1 MLILVGDAIHNFAD
15 GAMIAA
21 AFLID
26 IKLGWLTALAIAA
39 HEIPQE
45 IGDFIVLVNAGY
57 TRKRAL
63 AFNLLSSVAGVA
75 GGLVGYVAFAASST
89 LLPFVLMVSA
99 ASFIYIALAD
109 LVPDLHRQSRK
120 HRPDSLL
127 QLTLM
132 FAGILMVAVLTSGA
146 HAH

>member
-1 MLILVGDAIHNFAD
+1 
-15 GAMIAA
+15 
-21 AFLID
+21 
-26 IKLGWLTALAIAA
+26 
-39 HEIPQE
+39 
-45 IGDFIVLVNAGY
+45 
-57 TRKRAL
+57 
-63 AFNLLSSVAGVA
+63 
-75 GGLVGYVAFAASST
+75 VAFAASST